1 MTVTVEGIDGAIQYI
16 DGVVEGATG
25 AAIVEIESRLRE
37 LTPRDTGFAANS
49 WHTTTDENDEGNL
62 GNNPDAVTRGYPE
75 AYDLGDTTYINNGAN
90 YIGVLDD
97 GRSNQAPN
105 GMTSIVMVEVPEIF
119 DRQIRRLSRR
129 R

>member
-1 MTVTVEGIDGAIQYI
+1 MTVTVEGIDGAKVFIEDVI
-16 DGVVEGATG
+16 EGATG

-37 LTPRDTGFAANS
+37 LTPVDTGTAANS
-49 WHTTTDENDEGNL
+49 WYTTTDPNDEGNL
-62 GNNPDAVTRGYPE
+62 GNNPDAVSQGYPE
-75 AYDLGDTTYINNGAN
+75 AYDLGEVTYINNGAN

-105 GMTSIVMVEVPEIF
+105 GMTSIVLAEVPEIF